1 MLRFFFHSSPFGSDT
16 LVEVG
21 YQTFPKQK
29 HRPIKMLLKKGSTSR
44 HSVQICQ
51 VTTLTCRI
59 IVQQNLIHFSKFSN
73 LHTLIPSYTFIKF
86 WKKFLPTLLKRVGKI
101 IFYLVPTQLFGTTRL
116 LDFEKISILHV
127 YSILHDY

>member
-1 MLRFFFHSSPFGSDT
+1 ML
-16 LVEVG
+16 VVN
-21 YQTFPKQK
+21 
-29 HRPIKMLLKKGSTSR
+29 
-44 HSVQICQ
+44 
-51 VTTLTCRI
+51 TLTCRI

-127 YSILHDY
+127 YSILHNY